1 MHDGALIA
9 DSGPLLGL
17 ALVDCVRHLQQMYA
31 AVLVPQ
37 AVVDEIAG
45 QGVFRRASDL
55 FVRENW
61 IHVCHVSSSQA
72 ELMPVFLG
80 QGEVE
85 VIRLGIE
92 QPGSLLLMDDYRARR
107 TAEALGLKC
116 TGAAGV
122 LVRAKKM
129 GLVEQVR
136 PLLLSMRKNGYYIS
150 ESVVQA
156 ACCHAGE

>member
-1 MHDGALIA
+1 MHDGSLIA

-17 ALVDCVRHLQQMYA
+17 ALVDCVRHLKRMYS

-55 FVRENW
+55 FVREKW
-61 IHVCHVSSSQA
+61 IHVCPVSSPQA

-92 QPGSLLLMDDYRARR
+92 QPGSRLLIDDYRARR

-122 LVRAKKM
+122 LVRAKRL
-129 GLVEQVR
+129 GLVEHIR
-136 PLLLSMRKNGYYIS
+136 PLLLSMRENGYYIGD
-150 ESVVQA
+150 SVVQA
-156 ACCHAGE
+156 ACQHVGE

>member
-17 ALVDCVRHLQQMYA
+17 
-31 AVLVPQ
+31 
-37 AVVDEIAG
+37 
-45 QGVFRRASDL
+45 
-55 FVRENW
+55 
-61 IHVCHVSSSQA
+61 
-72 ELMPVFLG
+72 
-80 QGEVE
+80 
-85 VIRLGIE
+85 
-92 QPGSLLLMDDYRARR
+92 
-107 TAEALGLKC
+107 ALGLKC

-129 GLVEQVR
+129 GLVDQVH

-156 ACCHAGE
+156 ACGHTGE

>member
-55 FVRENW
+55 SYVKIGFTPR
-61 IHVCHVSSSQA
+61 IFFTSRTDACIS
-72 ELMPVFLG
+72 
-80 QGEVE
+80 
-85 VIRLGIE
+85 
-92 QPGSLLLMDDYRARR
+92 RA
-107 TAEALGLKC
+107 G
-116 TGAAGV
+116 
-122 LVRAKKM
+122 
-129 GLVEQVR
+129 
-136 PLLLSMRKNGYYIS
+136 
-150 ESVVQA
+150 
-156 ACCHAGE
+156 